1 MKEMYR
7 VRVRVWEGCG
17 YMYECSQVYEPFH
30 FRGLLARVLPGTLT
44 RYQAGISDRAW
55 TEHLAKSGGKSHSH
69 NTVERSK
76 RSTVTYNAY

>member
-44 RYQAGISDRAW
+44 RYQAGIHIAW
-55 TEHLAKSGGKSHSH
+55 TEYLAKSGRESHSQD
-69 NTVERSK
+69 TVEVSI
-76 RSTVTYNAY
+76 RSTVTCNAY